1 MAGTSAALRRPFRLN
16 CIIRLLRSSAAAL
29 SITVLSCVLL
39 SPVLHRPAEA
49 GSKTTREVTA
59 TAYNSLAEQGQGDPT
74 LTAWGDR
81 LEPGM
86 RVIAVS
92 RDLIEEGLTHGTKVR
107 IEGLPGTYTV
117 ADKMHR
123 RWKNKIDI
131 YMGTDVA
138 AARQWGKK
146 QVTIEVLGPGE

>member
-1 MAGTSAALRRPFRLN
+1 MVLFTRLPRFSAT
-16 CIIRLLRSSAAAL
+16 AL
-29 SITVLSCVLL
+29 SMSLLALAL
-39 SPVLHRPAEA
+39 SPSALQQSARA
-49 GSKTTREVTA
+49 SSTTSYEVTA
-59 TAYNSLAEQGQGDPT
+59 TAYNSLAAQGQGDPT
-74 LTAWGDR
+74 LTAWGVQ

-92 RDLIEEGLTHGTKVR
+92 RDLIEEGLTHGVKVR

-123 RWKNKIDI
+123 RWENKIDI

-146 QVTIEVLGPGE
+146 QVTIEVLGPGKQPSSDE